1 MILKSLKEYSYSNL
15 VEHEIGIIRL
25 KVSKLKN
32 LNLRIIQYF
41 LLFIISLSLPACFQT
56 NYFKNDLNLSG
67 KHTVVVMPEQ
77 ACAEKDNGR
86 NLFDQ
91 ATLHKSH
98 KECYYK

>member
-1 MILKSLKEYSYSNL
+1 MKIL
-15 VEHEIGIIRL
+15 
-25 KVSKLKN
+25 KLKN

-56 NYFKNDLNLSG
+56 NNFKNDLNLSG
-67 KHTVVVMPEQ
+67 KHTIVIMSEQ